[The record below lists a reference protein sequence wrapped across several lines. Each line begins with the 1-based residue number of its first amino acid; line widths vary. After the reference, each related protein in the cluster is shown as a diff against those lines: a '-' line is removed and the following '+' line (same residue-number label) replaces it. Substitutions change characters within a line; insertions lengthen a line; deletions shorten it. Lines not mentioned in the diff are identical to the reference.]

1 MAAQLSLEQRVI
13 NVVEAWGDPV
23 PFPVKK
29 SSNIKDIWGARA
41 GTFPFPD
48 PATMTLIQKLQDE
61 FKSGTDARVLTQ
73 LKPAVFDT
81 GGAITTLKDLIT
93 WIDDAPEPQHIV
105 IAGFAND
112 SVKVEFASAVADA
125 LRNSPTTKPAP
136 ETAKATPKG
145 RTRKKRP

>member
-13 NVVEAWGDPV
+13 NVVMAWGDPV

-29 SSNIKDIWGARA
+29 SSNIKDIWGDRA
-41 GTFPFPD
+41 DTFPFPD

-81 GGAITTLKDLIT
+81 GGAVTTLKDLIT

-105 IAGFAND
+105 IAGFANE

-125 LRNSPTTKPAP
+125 LRNSPAAKTAP
-136 ETAKATPKG
+136 KTPKAKP
-145 RTRKKRP
+145 KKRTGKKQP

>member
-1 MAAQLSLEQRVI
+1 MATQLSLEQRVI

-29 SSNIKDIWGARA
+29 SSNIKDIWGGHAD
-41 GTFPFPD
+41 TSPFPD

-73 LKPAVFDT
+73 LTPAAFNT
-81 GGAITTLKDLIT
+81 GGAVTTLKDLIT

-112 SVKVEFASAVADA
+112 AVKVEFASAVADA
-125 LRNSPTTKPAP
+125 LRKRPAKKTTK
-136 ETAKATPKG
+136 ATTKG
-145 RTRKKRP
+145 ATRGKRP

>member
-1 MAAQLSLEQRVI
+1 MATKLSLEQRVI
-13 NVVEAWGDPV
+13 DIVEPWGDPV

-29 SSNIKDIWGARA
+29 SSNIKDIWGDHAD
-41 GTFPFPD
+41 TLPFPD

-73 LKPAVFDT
+73 LKPSVFDA
-81 GGAITTLKDLIT
+81 GGAVTTLKDLIT

-112 SVKVEFASAVADA
+112 AVKVEFASAVADA
-125 LRNSPTTKPAP
+125 LRKIPAKQP
-136 ETAKATPKG
+136 AKATTKG
-145 RTRKKRP
+145 VTRKKRP